1 MRKRIAYI
9 IFTIFLLYGLNYT
22 IFERV
27 FFFNEVLSLLG
38 ILIFLYKGLT
48 PKLTFKVPR
57 VRLYHLVLCFLL
69 LNLFHATISIAT
81 STNFYYYFR
90 SSVIFYSSFGFFLG
104 FYLFQYFEGFIK
116 MIKSYF
122 LSYIVV
128 FFIYPVEILLDR
140 FSAAVFLPFL
150 FKSTKILSIISLL
163 VLTFIYAQRYA
174 SMTVSLIGIILIGII
189 MIPSYRAFKMLFFS
203 GFTFALIIF
212 LSFIPYYK
220 LYKTNEY
227 SLFGDIWNV
236 RKDNVYLQIDPNS
249 TWRAVFWYRVTT
261 ENFPENL
268 LGIGFGTPILP
279 YEEGKSTTAS
289 GHTDEY
295 DAHVI
300 GCHNTYI
307 TLSVRLGVCYL
318 VLLLCFYGTIMK
330 EYYNYNFYYRKR
342 PFLMLCFWSFFIISI
357 IGLFNLVLESPIY
370 ATIYWIVMG
379 FVAQIM
385 ARRQAEFS
393 KISIQNQND
402 KITN

>member
-57 VRLYHLVLCFLL
+57 VRLYHLILWFLL
-69 LNLFHATISIAT
+69 LNSFHAIVSIAT
-81 STNFYYYFR
+81 CTNFYYYFR

-104 FYLFQYFEGFIK
+104 FYLFQYFEGFITL
-116 MIKSYF
+116 IKSYF
-122 LSYIVV
+122 LSYIVI

-150 FKSTKILSIISLL
+150 FKSTKILSVIGLL

-189 MIPSYRAFKMLFFS
+189 MIPSYRMFKVLFFS
-203 GFTFALIIF
+203 GFMVIF
-212 LSFIPYYK
+212 LVFLNFIPYYK
-220 LYKTNEY
+220 LAKTDTYN
-227 SLFGDIWNV
+227 LFGDMLKV
-236 RKDNVYLQIDPNS
+236 RENSKFLQIDPNS
-249 TWRAVFWYRVTT
+249 TWRLVFWYRVTT

-268 LGIGFGTPILP
+268 IGIGFGTPILP
-279 YEEGKSTTAS
+279 YQEGAKTTES
-289 GHTDEY
+289 GQTDEH

-307 TLSVRLGVCYL
+307 TLTVRLGLGYL

-330 EYYNYNFYYRKR
+330 EYYNYNFYYCKR
-342 PFLMLCFWSFFIISI
+342 PFLMLCFWSFFTISI

-370 ATIYWIVMG
+370 AVMYWILMG
-379 FVAQIM
+379 FMAQIM
-385 ARRQAEFS
+385 ARRQAETQ
-393 KISIQNQND
+393 KPAI
-402 KITN
+402 